1 MCALNYTTIETP
13 INVEESI
20 DTLLRDFNLLA
31 TTARG
36 SEEDGCSEIWYL
48 IGEMG
53 DREVKVD
60 RTGISGLIAAK
71 TVLDPFQVIEKL
83 KAVLKERPYEF
94 RYTLRAIPVE
104 KVVRTNLDD
113 IQQAV
118 TELAVKIGEN
128 ETFRVTAEKRFS
140 SIPTRDIIETA
151 AANIKNKV
159 DLTAPNKIIL
169 IEVVGGFTGVSIVK
183 PDEILSISKER
194 MHVQ

>member
-1 MCALNYTTIETP
+1 
-13 INVEESI
+13 
-20 DTLLRDFNLLA
+20 LLV

-36 SEEDGCSEIWYL
+36 SEEDACSEIWYL

-71 TVLDPFQVIEKL
+71 TTLDPFQVIEKL
-83 KAVLKERPYEF
+83 RAVLRERPYEF

-104 KVVRTNLDD
+104 KVVRTNLND

-118 TELAVKIGEN
+118 TELATKIGGD
-128 ETFRVTAEKRFS
+128 ETFRVTAEKRFT
-140 SIPTRDIIETA
+140 SIATRDIIETA

-159 DLTAPNKIIL
+159 DLTSPNKIIL

-183 PDEILSISKER
+183 PDEILSVSKER
-194 MHVQ
+194 MYGQ

>member
-1 MCALNYTTIETP
+1 MLK
-13 INVEESI
+13 
-20 DTLLRDFNLLA
+20 DFNLLV

-36 SEEDGCSEIWYL
+36 NEEDACSEIWFL

-71 TVLDPFQVIEKL
+71 TMLNPFQVIEKL
-83 KAVLKERPYEF
+83 RVVLKERPYEF
-94 RYTLRAIPVE
+94 RYTFRAIPVE
-104 KVVRTNLDD
+104 KVVRTNLND

-118 TELAVKIGEN
+118 TELAAKIGED
-128 ETFRVTAEKRFS
+128 ETFRVTAEKRFT
-140 SIPTRDIIETA
+140 SIPTRDIIETV

-159 DLTAPNKIIL
+159 DLTSPNKIIM

-194 MHVQ
+194 MHGQ

>member
-1 MCALNYTTIETP
+1 
-13 INVEESI
+13 
-20 DTLLRDFNLLA
+20 
-31 TTARG
+31 
-36 SEEDGCSEIWYL
+36 
-48 IGEMG
+48 MG

-71 TVLDPFQVIEKL
+71 TILDPFQVIEKL
-83 KAVLKERPYEF
+83 RAVLKERPYEF

-118 TELAVKIGEN
+118 TELAAKIGQD
-128 ETFRVTAEKRFS
+128 ETFRVTAEKRFT
-140 SIPTRDIIETA
+140 SIPTLDIIETA

-159 DLTAPNKIIL
+159 DLTSPNKVIL

-183 PDEILSISKER
+183 PDEILSVSKER
-194 MHVQ
+194 MHGQ